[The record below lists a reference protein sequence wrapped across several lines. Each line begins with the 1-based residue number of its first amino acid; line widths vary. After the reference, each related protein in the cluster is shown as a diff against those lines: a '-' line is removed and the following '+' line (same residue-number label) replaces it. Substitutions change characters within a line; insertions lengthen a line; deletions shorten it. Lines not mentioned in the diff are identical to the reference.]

1 MDERGEHEEYLGLPV
16 AAAERLAADRGRR
29 IVRVLEPGE
38 MITLEYREGRLNLA
52 ARDGVVERCWE
63 G

>member
-1 MDERGEHEEYLGLPV
+1 MDERGEYEEYLGLPV
-16 AAAERLAADRGRR
+16 AEAGRLADDRGWR